1 MGMVDVDNLDVNMV
15 LSEDVRDIN
24 SRLLLAKGQK
34 IQSKHIRIFKIWGVT
49 EVSVVGSKDRKKNG
63 ELDIEPNKLKRLT
76 EETKFIFKHVDLT
89 HPAIKEL
96 FRISLLHRSRQEK
109 NTGDKITLIHRDETT
124 DDSIGDV
131 RKMISGKE
139 IKLPEMPSTAFEL
152 NEIVQDP
159 TASAH
164 SIAEVVNKS
173 PSLATLLLKIVNS
186 SFYGF
191 PSKINNISRA
201 VTIIGTREITG
212 LALGLSIMKAFKDIP
227 KEVLDMSSFL
237 KHSIAC
243 GIISR
248 ILAAKK
254 NLPQTEQMFVSGL
267 LHDIGRLV
275 IYRYFP
281 DQAMTLLSL
290 AATSENLLYQ
300 QENTFLGRRGH
311 AFIGKY
317 LLREWNL
324 PLELENNIFFHH
336 NPSAAHD
343 PVKAAIIHMADIMVN
358 ALSLGSSGERF
369 VPFFDD
375 KAWGN
380 LDMSPSSFET
390 IIQNAIHQ
398 LVPLESFFQG

>member
-300 QENTFLGRRGH
+300 QENTFLGRGH

-324 PLELENNIFFHH
+324 PHELENNIFFHH

>member
-109 NTGDKITLIHRDETT
+109 NTGDKITLIHRDETK

-212 LALGLSIMKAFKDIP
+212 LALGLSIMKAFKEIP

-300 QENTFLGRRGH
+300 QENTFLGRGH

-343 PVKAAIIHMADIMVN
+343 PVRATIIHMADIMVN